1 MGELMKFIAALA
13 AAGMVAG
20 CASSSSDI
28 RASYVSPIQ
37 YQSYTCKQLGEEAER
52 VSARAIEV
60 AGLQDS
66 ARTQDAVVTT
76 VGVVVLWPVLFAIK
90 GDRQTAADASRAR
103 WKRLRKSRS
112 RNNVGSSSRGR
123 SPRLASLL

>member
-1 MGELMKFIAALA
+1 MRNLVVFPLCGLLA
-13 AAGMVAG
+13 A

-90 GDRQTAADASRAR
+90 GDRQTAAELG
-103 WKRLRKSRS
+103 RLKGEMEAIEKVSIQKQCGIEFQRTKPATS
-112 RNNVGSSSRGR
+112 
-123 SPRLASLL
+123 

>member
-1 MGELMKFIAALA
+1 MKFIAALA

-37 YQSYTCKQLGEEAER
+37 YQSYNCKQLGEEAER

-90 GDRQTAADASRAR
+90 GDRQTAAELGRLKGEMEAIEKVSIQKQCGIEFQRTKPAAS
-103 WKRLRKSRS
+103 
-112 RNNVGSSSRGR
+112 
-123 SPRLASLL
+123 

>member
-1 MGELMKFIAALA
+1 MRFIAALA
-13 AAGMVAG
+13 VAGMVAG

-37 YQSYTCKQLGEEAER
+37 YQSYSCKQLGEEAER

-60 AGLQDS
+60 AGIQDQ

-90 GDRQTAADASRAR
+90 GDRQTAAELG
-103 WKRLRKSRS
+103 RLKGEMEAIEKVSIQKQCGIEFQRTKPATS
-112 RNNVGSSSRGR
+112 
-123 SPRLASLL
+123 

>member
-1 MGELMKFIAALA
+1 MRFVASLVAASV
-13 AAGMVAG
+13 VAG

-37 YQSYTCKQLGEEAER
+37 YQSYSCKQLGEEAER

-90 GDRQTAADASRAR
+90 GDRQTAAELGRLKGEMEAIEKVSIQKQCGIEFQRTKPRAS
-103 WKRLRKSRS
+103 
-112 RNNVGSSSRGR
+112 
-123 SPRLASLL
+123 